1 MRIGV
6 IGGTG
11 KEGRGLALRWS
22 RAGHQVRI
30 GSRDAAR
37 ASERAAELR
46 AVAGAGDIT
55 GGDNAWAVSDAEV
68 VVLCVPYAAHGE
80 TLRSLAAQLAGR
92 VLIDITVPLN
102 PPRVREVHLPPGHSA
117 AMEAQA
123 IVGAATPVVAT
134 LHHVSSTHLGDP
146 DHAIEGDVLVCSDHE
161 AATATAIALIADLG
175 GRALDAGPL
184 RNAVALESLTPVL
197 LHLNKRY
204 KCSAA
209 ALRIVGLP
217 G

>member
-1 MRIGV
+1 
-6 IGGTG
+6 
-11 KEGRGLALRWS
+11 
-22 RAGHQVRI
+22 
-30 GSRDAAR
+30 
-37 ASERAAELR
+37 
-46 AVAGAGDIT
+46 
-55 GGDNAWAVSDAEV
+55 
-68 VVLCVPYAAHGE
+68 
-80 TLRSLAAQLAGR
+80 

-197 LHLNKRY
+197 LQLNKRY